1 MYTKSKVLA
10 RLVNFT
16 AKLARLTNSVYT
28 VVDTRVYTIKKE
40 RLCMDTNSSEMPLK
54 QFRFKLSA
62 RSPRDKKLAEWMKE
76 DLDQGEVNLSGVT
89 KDLLYQW
96 YQLRNAVGY
105 IPDPGAMVS
114 SGVVYQLPARTGD
127 EMSEEETYAS
137 PDDPLT
143 QRLMG
148 VHQGFDNL

>member
-1 MYTKSKVLA
+1 
-10 RLVNFT
+10 
-16 AKLARLTNSVYT
+16 
-28 VVDTRVYTIKKE
+28 
-40 RLCMDTNSSEMPLK
+40 MPLK

-76 DLDQGEVNLSGVT
+76 DLEQGEVNLSGVT

-105 IPDPGAMVS
+105 IPDPGEMAS
-114 SGVVYQLPARTGD
+114 LGVIHQLPECAGG
-127 EMSEEETYAS
+127 EVEEEETYAD
-137 PDDPLT
+137 PADPLT
-143 QRLMG
+143 QRLLG